1 MRAGRLRHRV
11 MLQRLTRITDDIG
24 GWTEVWLDVGQT
36 WAEIRPVS
44 GRAWMAAA
52 QEQREVTAEV
62 LIRPRQGIEAGMRVV
77 KDDTFYLIEAA
88 LLDYTRCE
96 LKLMCKTVSAHA

>member
-1 MRAGRLRHRV
+1 MRAGRLRHRI
-11 MLQRLTRITDDIG
+11 MLQRLTRVPDDIG
-24 GWTEVWLDVGQT
+24 GWVEVWFDLGQT

-52 QEQREVTAEV
+52 QEQRAVTAEV

-77 KDDTFYLIEAA
+77 QGETHYLIEAA
-88 LLDYTRCE
+88 LMDYTRCE

>member
-11 MLQRLTRITDDIG
+11 MLQRLTRVQDDIG
-24 GWTEVWLDVGQT
+24 GWIEVWLDVGET

-52 QEQREVTAEV
+52 QEQREVTVEV
-62 LIRPRQGIEAGMRVV
+62 LIRPRQGIVSGMRVV
-77 KDDTFYLIEAA
+77 KGDTFYMIEAA
-88 LLDYTRCE
+88 LLDYARCE
-96 LKLMCKTVSAHA
+96 LKLMCKTVKANA

>member
-11 MLQRLTRITDDIG
+11 MLQRLTRVPDDIG
-24 GWTEVWLDVGQT
+24 GWIEVWQDVGET

-62 LIRPRQGIEAGMRVV
+62 VIRPRQGVEAGMRVA
-77 KDDTFYLIEAA
+77 KGETLYLIEVA
-88 LLDYTRCE
+88 LMDYNRCE
-96 LKLMCKTVSAHA
+96 LKLMCKTGSVHA

>member
-11 MLQRLTRITDDIG
+11 SVQRLTRVPDDIG
-24 GWTEVWLDVGQT
+24 GWQEVWLEEGQT

-62 LIRPRQGIEAGMRVV
+62 VIRPRQGIESGMRIV
-77 KDDTFYLIEAA
+77 KGEMLFLIEAA
-88 LLDYTRCE
+88 LLDYSRCE
-96 LKLMCKTVSAHA
+96 LKLMCKSVKAHA